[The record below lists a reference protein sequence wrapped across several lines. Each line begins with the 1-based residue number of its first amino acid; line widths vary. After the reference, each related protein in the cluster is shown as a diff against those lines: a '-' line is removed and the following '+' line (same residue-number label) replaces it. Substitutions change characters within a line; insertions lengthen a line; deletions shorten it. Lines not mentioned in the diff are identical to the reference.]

1 MKRKRVIFL
10 LASLAILILIYG
22 LRANILKGFARFL
35 IVENEF
41 VQVEYAFVLS
51 GNAFDRGN
59 KAAELYHKGKVATF
73 VCTGAN
79 ISNDIKSLGLDTLE
93 SDLTHL
99 QLLKNGVPETQI
111 INFSKGTSTIEEADF
126 ILSYCLENG
135 IIEVVVISSKFH
147 TRRVYQVFRD
157 KFAKQGIDVFIAG
170 AASSRYIEE
179 EWWENEYGLI
189 ALNNEYLKQLY
200 YLMKY

>member
-1 MKRKRVIFL
+1 MYALRV
-10 LASLAILILIYG
+10 
-22 LRANILKGFARFL
+22 NILKGFAGFL
-35 IVENEF
+35 IVESEF
-41 VQVEYAFVLS
+41 EQVEYAFVLS

-59 KAAELYHKGKVATF
+59 KAAELYHQGKVVTF

-93 SDLTHL
+93 SDLTRL

-111 INFSKGTSTIEEADF
+111 INFPIGTSTMEESDF
-126 ILSYCLENG
+126 ILSYCRENH
-135 IIEVVVISSKFH
+135 IVELVVVSSKFH
-147 TRRVYQVFRD
+147 TRRIHQVFTD
-157 KFAKQGIDVFIAG
+157 KFAEQGIGVFILG
-170 AASSRYIEE
+170 ASSSMYIEE
-179 EWWENEYGLI
+179 EWWGNEYGLI

>member
-22 LRANILKGFARFL
+22 LRANILKGFAGFL

-111 INFSKGTSTIEEADF
+111 INFPKGTSTIEESDF
-126 ILSYCLENG
+126 IFLVGSNPRFESTIL
-135 IIEVVVISSKFH
+135 
-147 TRRVYQVFRD
+147 D
-157 KFAKQGIDVFIAG
+157 
-170 AASSRYIEE
+170 SRIR
-179 EWWENEYGLI
+179 
-189 ALNNEYLKQLY
+189 KS
-200 YLMKY
+200 